1 VSLWTPRPIAHL
13 AYEHMF
19 YLSSSSSTHAKDLR
33 VLFLDRARSALHLTI
48 AFLTLQ
54 DDYDAYWDQY
64 PDEESDSGRD
74 ALTPSPRQRRHPH
87 HRPLQPLPT
96 PRRAGEIPPP
106 PHSCLGLNVA
116 DVARPQDEPR
126 SIR

>member
-1 VSLWTPRPIAHL
+1 
-13 AYEHMF
+13 MF
-19 YLSSSSSTHAKDLR
+19 YLSSSSSARATDLR
-33 VLFLDRARSALHLTI
+33 VLFLDRARSAIHLTI

-64 PDEESDSGRD
+64 TGEESDPGRD

-87 HRPLQPLPT
+87 HRPLQPPPT

-106 PHSCLGLNVA
+106 PHSCPGLDA
-116 DVARPQDEPR
+116 RDVASPQDEPR
-126 SIR
+126 SLR